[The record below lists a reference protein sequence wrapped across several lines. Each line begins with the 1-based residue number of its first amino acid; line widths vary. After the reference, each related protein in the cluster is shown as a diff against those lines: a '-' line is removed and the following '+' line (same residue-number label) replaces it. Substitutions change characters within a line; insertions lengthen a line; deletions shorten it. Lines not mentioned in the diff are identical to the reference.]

1 MKNLLSVN
9 DLNSGLI
16 ENLLNRA
23 EELRKEVIIPNKSL
37 STLRDVL
44 ITHLFFEPSTRTQ
57 YSFSVAGMRLG
68 ALVLN
73 PHMGSS
79 STVKGESLLDTVSSF
94 IAMGSQIIVIRH
106 SESGVP
112 AWIANEI
119 KQQACIINGGDGTNE
134 HPSQALL
141 DLLTI
146 KQNKADF
153 ASLKIAIIGDILH
166 SRVAHSLIAIL
177 QIMGCRE
184 IRLIGPQQL
193 MPQEI
198 LSKNVVTIDSVRE
211 GIDGVDVIVTLR
223 IQRERMEKQDVPN
236 AQDFFSHYGLT
247 SKLLT
252 LAPNAIVLHPGP
264 INRGIEI
271 ESAVA
276 DGPQSRILQQIQNG
290 VAVRMAI
297 IEKLLL

>member
-1 MKNLLSVN
+1 
-9 DLNSGLI
+9 
-16 ENLLNRA
+16 
-23 EELRKEVIIPNKSL
+23 
-37 STLRDVL
+37 
-44 ITHLFFEPSTRTQ
+44 
-57 YSFSVAGMRLG
+57 MRLG

-79 STVKGESLLDTVSSF
+79 SLVKGESLLDTVSSF
-94 IAMGSQIIVIRH
+94 IAMGSRILVIRH
-106 SESGVP
+106 PESGTP
-112 AWIANEI
+112 AWVAQEI
-119 KQQACIINGGDGTNE
+119 KQQACIINGGDGMNE

-146 KQNKADF
+146 KQNKTDF
-153 ASLKIAIIGDILH
+153 SSLKIAIIGDILH

-193 MPQEI
+193 MPRETSKVLI
-198 LSKNVVTIDSVRE
+198 LDSVRE
-211 GIDGVDVIVTLR
+211 GIEGVDVIVTLR
-223 IQRERMEKQDVPN
+223 IQRERMEKQDIPH

-247 SKLLT
+247 RKLLT

-264 INRGIEI
+264 MNRGVEI

-276 DGPQSRILQQIQNG
+276 DGPQSRVLQQIQNG
-290 VAVRMAI
+290 MAMRMAI